1 MSNIDLALVGTSA
14 AVGALMNGVS
24 KGPFESLAH
33 LWHYVYGYKIDVM
46 VQEKKERHL
55 KNIRLLQEEIISEV
69 QNISDENIQEP
80 VISIVGPAL
89 EASRYYIEEEEI
101 RKMFSKLIASSM
113 DSSKNSTTHHS
124 FVEIIK
130 MLSPLDA
137 KNLYFMHTTDDGTIS
152 RIKMV
157 KNSSGSYQV
166 INNHVFLGNPECN
179 DSALIEPSIDNL
191 IRLGLVNVSYIERR
205 TNESLYDKHNN
216 SPLYQSYINE
226 SAQEKIALS
235 SALKQLEETRVV
247 LDENNNLTT
256 DFDFEKVRADL
267 NDLID
272 RKYDID
278 YGTISLTSLGKNFC
292 KTCLSD

>member
-55 KNIRLLQEEIISEV
+55 KNVRLLQEELINEV
-69 QNISDENIQEP
+69 QRIPIQNIQEP
-80 VISIVGPAL
+80 VTSIVGPAL
-89 EASRYYIEEEEI
+89 EASKFYIEDEEI

-113 DSSKNSTTHHS
+113 DSSKNNTTHHA

-137 KNLYFMHTTDDGTIS
+137 KNLYFMYTIDDGSIS

-179 DSALIEPSIDNL
+179 DSALIEASIDNL
-191 IRLGLVNVSYIERR
+191 IRLGLVNVSYIEKK
-205 TNESLYDKHNN
+205 TDDSLYDKHNSN
-216 SPLYQSYINE
+216 PLYQKYINE
-226 SAQEKIALS
+226 CEQEKIAFS
-235 SALKQLEETRVV
+235 SALKQLQETRAL

-256 DFDFEKVRADL
+256 DFDLDKICADL

-272 RKYDID
+272 RKYEIG
-278 YGTISLTSLGKNFC
+278 YGTISLTMLGKNFC